1 MILDVAE
8 DKNPEDEARVT
19 PLHKAAG
26 KDHLEIFKMI
36 FDVVEEKNPKDLLG
50 HTPYEIAKTSSIS
63 IRNLIENSGYALE
76 EVEIISIS
84 GITNDP
90 RIGRRGAPAAKKA
103 RINTKD

>member
-1 MILDVAE
+1 
-8 DKNPEDEARVT
+8 
-19 PLHKAAG
+19 
-26 KDHLEIFKMI
+26 MI

-50 HTPYEIAKTSSIS
+50 HTPYEIAKTSSER
-63 IRNLIENSGYALE
+63 IRNLIENSGYVSE

-103 RINTKD
+103 RINAKE